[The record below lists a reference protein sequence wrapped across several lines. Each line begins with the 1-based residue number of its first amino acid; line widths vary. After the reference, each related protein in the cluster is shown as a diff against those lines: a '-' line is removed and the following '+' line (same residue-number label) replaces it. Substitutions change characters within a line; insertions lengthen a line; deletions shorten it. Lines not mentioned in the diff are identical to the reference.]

1 MAIKTFSDGVS
12 LPASDINTY
21 LTNSGLVYVTS
32 VTAGSA
38 VSSLTVSNC
47 FSATYDNY
55 RIVIGGG
62 VASTGTNMN
71 FQLTSITGS
80 VYNTAGVFVSFGS
93 ATVTGSG
100 GAAATTAIYA
110 PGDANMHSACFDIT
124 SPFLAVKK
132 GLLSN
137 GVSGSSMY
145 TFSSYINSTTS
156 STGFTISPATGGSTI
171 TGGTVSV
178 YGYRKA

>member
-1 MAIKTFSDGVS
+1 MAEQTFTSGQILTAAQMTTLQTNTGLCYVS
-12 LPASDINTY
+12 STTIGT
-21 LTNSGLVYVTS
+21 TVSS
-32 VTAGSA
+32 VT
-38 VSSLTVSNC
+38 VSSC
-47 FSATYDNY
+47 FSTTYDNY

-62 VASTGTNMN
+62 VTSTGTNMN
-71 FQLTSITGS
+71 FQLTGITGS

-110 PGDANMHSACFDIT
+110 PGDANVHAASFDIT

-132 GLLSN
+132 GLISN

-156 STGFTISPATGGSTI
+156 STGFTISPATGTI
-171 TGGTVSV
+171 TGGTIIV
-178 YGYRKA
+178 YGYRK